1 VTGPAAPGHEASAGG
16 EAPADRA
23 LLHRVFFEHSPAEAH
38 VWSLLRDASG
48 AISGWRL
55 VDANPAAL
63 RAWGRRLEDVVGRT
77 ADEIFPGADTVRQF
91 MPVVQDALASGCA
104 RHWEMAFA
112 GTGQVLRMVTVPL
125 HEGFASIGL
134 DVGPERQRQRE
145 LEQALQRL
153 TQATQAG
160 GVGLWDWDM
169 RTNEVHYSDEWK
181 RQLGHAPDEVADN
194 FDEWRVRVHPD
205 DLEPAL
211 AAVNATLQDPR
222 KPYDVVV
229 RLRHKDGSWR
239 WILGHASVLLDEAGR
254 PERMVGSQIDIT
266 ERRRLEER
274 VIEAQKLESI
284 GTLAAGIAHD
294 FNNLLTAMA
303 GNVSLL
309 RELPLG
315 PPEAPQL
322 LKSVEDAVV
331 RATALTKQL
340 LTFAKGGAPVRE
352 AASIRELLVDA
363 TTFVARGSKARCEF
377 DVAADLAAVN
387 VDLGQFS
394 QVIGNLVINAIQAMP
409 QGGTLRLGAHNVQ
422 LAADEV
428 PGLPAGRAVRI
439 TVADEGGGIPPE
451 LLPRIFDPFFTTKA
465 EGSGLGLS
473 TSYAIVSRH
482 GGRISVAST
491 PGRGTV
497 FTLHLPATDA
507 LPRAPQVASPVR
519 GAGRILLMDDDETIR
534 VVALRM
540 LERLG
545 YEAEA
550 CASGEEALAHY
561 RQALGTERAY
571 DAVILDLTIPG
582 GEGGAQVLRRLRTL
596 HPPVVAIVASGYADD
611 DVLAHPEAHGFRGRL
626 HKPFDLTAL
635 SLELSRVLH
644 GPRPAAGALRAPAG

>member
-1 VTGPAAPGHEASAGG
+1 MTGPAAPGHEAPAGG
-16 EAPADRA
+16 GTPADRA
-23 LLHRVFFEHSPAEAH
+23 LLHRVFFENSPAEAH
-38 VWSLLRDASG
+38 VWSLLRDAHG
-48 AISGWRL
+48 AITGWRL

-77 ADEIFPGADTVRQF
+77 ADEIFPGADAVRQF
-91 MPVVQDALASGCA
+91 LPVVQEVMASGRA

-112 GTGQVLRMVTVPL
+112 GTEQVLRMVTVPL
-125 HEGFASIGL
+125 HEGFASVGL
-134 DVGPERQRQRE
+134 DVGPERHRQRE

-181 RQLGHAPDEVADN
+181 RQLGHAPDEMADS
-194 FDEWRVRVHPD
+194 FDEWRARVHPD

-211 AAVNATLQDPR
+211 AAVKATLQDPR

-239 WILGHASVLLDEAGR
+239 WILGHASVLFDAAGR

-274 VIEAQKLESI
+274 VLEAQKLESI

-363 TTFVARGSKARCEF
+363 ATFVARGSKARCEF

-409 QGGTLRLGAHNVQ
+409 QGGTVRLAAHNVQ
-422 LAADEV
+422 LGADEL
-428 PGLPAGRAVRI
+428 PGLPAGRAVCI
-439 TVADEGGGIPPE
+439 TVADEGCGIAPE

-482 GGRISVAST
+482 GGHIAVAST
-491 PGRGTV
+491 PGRGSV
-497 FTLHLPATDA
+497 FTLHLPATEA
-507 LPRAPQVASPVR
+507 QPRAPQLASPVR
-519 GAGRILLMDDDETIR
+519 GAGRVLLMDDDETIR
-534 VVALRM
+534 VVATRM

-550 CASGEEALAHY
+550 CANGDEALALY
-561 RQALGTERAY
+561 RQALGTGRAH

-582 GEGGAQVLRRLRTL
+582 HEGGAQVLRRLRAL
-596 HPPVVAIVASGYADD
+596 HPPVVAVVASGYADD
-611 DVLAHPEAHGFRGRL
+611 DVLAHPELHGFRGRL

-635 SLELSRVLH
+635 SLELARVLH
-644 GPRPAAGALRAPAG
+644 GPRPAAAPLSPPAG